1 MWHITKSTL
10 KVKFMEIQKLIE
22 RGNQLLKETR
32 YSSSRIDTYNWLW
45 KKGILAYMFSR
56 GLVEYD
62 ENVGN
67 EFAMTCHDGYN
78 VTFHHRDLIKSI
90 DVLTNVL
97 LNNNLGGRM
106 HRAVQYPLRGEIG
119 DAANQYLDF
128 LKSRRIDE
136 KKTLQRYK
144 KTMSNFIEYLLG
156 TGIDNLS
163 EITEEAIIKYIES
176 REHQQK
182 EYIDTTRRFLSFLF
196 HKNLITKDYSY
207 LLKSIG
213 KRFKRVKIPS
223 FYAPDEVLKV
233 EQSISRSSN
242 VGKRNYAMV
251 LLCSRIGLRV
261 SDVAN
266 LNFSNID
273 WENNKINLIQYKTE
287 NPLTVPLLPIVGN
300 AIIDYLRYA
309 RPKSMSDKV
318 FLSCR
323 APYEELN
330 GASVHGAIS
339 VVFKSSK
346 IEIENRHH
354 GGHALRF
361 SLAQRMLD
369 KSIPIPIISETL
381 GHSELD
387 STRNY
392 VRIDLLHLL
401 QCVLDVPESQDNF
414 YKQKGGL
421 FYD

>member
-1 MWHITKSTL
+1 MWHIPKSTL
-10 KVKFMEIQKLIE
+10 KSKIMEIQKLIE
-22 RGNQLLKETR
+22 HANQLLKESR
-32 YSSSRIDTYNWLW
+32 YSSSRVDTYNWLW

-56 GLVEYD
+56 GLVDYD
-62 ENVGN
+62 ENVAN
-67 EFAMTCHDGYN
+67 DFALTCHDGSN

-106 HRAVQYPLRGEIG
+106 HRAIEYPLRGEIG
-119 DAANQYLDF
+119 DAADQYLDF

-136 KKTLQRYK
+136 KKTLQRYR
-144 KTMSNFIEYLLG
+144 KTISNFIEYLSG
-156 TGIDNLS
+156 AGKYNLS
-163 EITEEAIIKYIES
+163 GLTEEAIIKYIES

-196 HKNLITKDYSY
+196 HKNLISKDYSY
-207 LLKSIG
+207 LLKSLG
-213 KRFKRVKIPS
+213 KKFKRVKIPS
-223 FYAPDEVLKV
+223 FYAPDEVLQV

-242 VGKRNYAMV
+242 IGKRNYAMV
-251 LLCSRIGLRV
+251 LLCSRVGLRV

-266 LNFSNID
+266 LKLNNVD
-273 WENNKINLIQYKTE
+273 WENNNINLLQYKTG

-300 AIIDYLRYA
+300 AIIDYLRFA

-323 APYEELN
+323 APYDELN

-339 VVFKSSK
+339 VVFKSAK

-392 VRIDLLHLL
+392 VRIDLLHMLR
-401 QCVLDVPESQDNF
+401 CVLDVPESQDNF
-414 YKQKGGL
+414 YTQKGGL

>member
-1 MWHITKSTL
+1 
-10 KVKFMEIQKLIE
+10 MEIQKLIE
-22 RGNQLLKETR
+22 RANQLLKETR

-136 KKTLQRYK
+136 QKTLQRYK

-273 WENNKINLIQYKTE
+273 WENNKINLIQYKTG

-300 AIIDYLRYA
+300 AMIDYLRYA

-330 GASVHGAIS
+330 GASVHAAIS
-339 VVFKSSK
+339 IVFKASK

-401 QCVLDVPESQDNF
+401 GCVLDVPESQDNF
-414 YKQKGGL
+414 YKQGGGL